1 MSVGQEIGVI
11 GVGLTMYLVW
21 GLATIIGIAF
31 VGTVIVIGVFIPI
44 MIGKWL
50 WKVLFVKDKK

>member
-1 MSVGQEIGVI
+1 MEWWQYIVVCLLL
-11 GVGLTMYLVW
+11 GLT
-21 GLATIIGIAF
+21 TIIGIAF

-50 WKVLFVKDKK
+50 WKVLFKKYKK